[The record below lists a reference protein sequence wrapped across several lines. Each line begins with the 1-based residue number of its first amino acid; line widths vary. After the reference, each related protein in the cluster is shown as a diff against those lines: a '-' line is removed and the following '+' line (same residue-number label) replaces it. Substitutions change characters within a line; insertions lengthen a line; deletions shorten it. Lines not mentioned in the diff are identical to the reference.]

1 MCDLNGCGTQN
12 DLPPIE
18 LDSKQRRLFLQGLAC
33 LPLATVLAYPEL
45 AKAAAAKTEEVAIT
59 LEMDTKVTASLAL
72 PEAEKAPAV
81 ILIHEWWGLNDQIKA
96 VAAELAAMGY
106 LALAVDLYG
115 GKVAKNPDEAKAF
128 MGDLDSEIA
137 KETMIGWVDY
147 LKKHERANGKIAT
160 LGWCF
165 GGGWSLNASIA
176 TPVDATIIYYGN
188 VAKTANDLKALKGPI
203 LGQFGKLDKNINQ
216 AMVSGFEQE
225 MEKAGKKDSL
235 TVYWYEA
242 DHAFANPTGAR
253 YDEANAKLAWER
265 TTEFLKKNLA
275 S

>member
-1 MCDLNGCGTQN
+1 MCDLHGCGTQTP
-12 DLPPIE
+12 LPPIK
-18 LDSKQRRLFLQGLAC
+18 LDSTQRRLFLQGLAC

-45 AKAAAAKTEEVAIT
+45 AKAAAAQVEEVST
-59 LEMDTKVTASLAL
+59 NLEMDTKVKASLAL
-72 PEAEKAPAV
+72 PAAEKAPAV

-96 VAAELAAMGY
+96 VAAELANLGY

-115 GKVAKNPDEAKAF
+115 GKVASTPDEAKAL
-128 MGDLDSEIA
+128 MSDLDPEIA
-137 KETMIGWVDY
+137 KETMVKWVDY
-147 LKKHERANGKIAT
+147 LRKHERGNGKVAS

-165 GGGWSLNASIA
+165 GGGWSLNTSIA
-176 TPVDATIIYYGN
+176 TPIDATIIYYGN
-188 VAKTANDLKALKGPI
+188 VNKTANDLKTLKGPV
-203 LGQFGKLDKNINQ
+203 LGQFAKLDKSINS
-216 AMVSGFEQE
+216 AMVGGFEQE
-225 MEKAGKKDSL
+225 MDKAGKKDLL

-265 TTEFLKKNLA
+265 TLEFLKKNL

>member
-1 MCDLNGCGTQN
+1 MCDLHGCGTQT
-12 DLPPIE
+12 DLPLIQ
-18 LDSKQRRLFLQGLAC
+18 LNSKQRRLFLQGLAC
-33 LPLATVLAYPEL
+33 LPLATVLSYPEL
-45 AKAAAAKTEEVAIT
+45 AKAAAAKTEDVSIS
-59 LEMDTKVTASLAL
+59 LEMDTKVNASLAL
-72 PEAEKAPAV
+72 PTAEKAPAV

-96 VAAELAAMGY
+96 VAAELANMGY
-106 LALAVDLYG
+106 IALAVDLYA
-115 GKVAKNPDEAKAF
+115 GKVAKTPEEAKAF
-128 MGDLDSEIA
+128 MGDLDPEIA
-137 KETMIGWVDY
+137 KETMVGWVDY
-147 LKKHERANGKIAT
+147 LRKHERSTGKVAT

-165 GGGWSLNASIA
+165 GGGWSLNTSMA

-188 VAKTANDLKALKGPI
+188 VAKTANDLKALNGPV

-216 AMVSGFEQE
+216 AMVTGFEQE
-225 MEKAGKKDSL
+225 MEKAGKKERL
-235 TVYWYEA
+235 TVHWYEA

>member
-1 MCDLNGCGTQN
+1 MCDLHGCGTQAQ
-12 DLPPIE
+12 LPPIE
-18 LDSKQRRLFLQGLAC
+18 IDSKQRRLFLQGLAC

-45 AKAAAAKTEEVAIT
+45 AKAAAAKAEEVSIS
-59 LEMDTKVTASLAL
+59 LEMDTKVNASLAL
-72 PEAEKAPAV
+72 PTADQAPAV

-96 VAAELAAMGY
+96 VAAELANLGY
-106 LALAVDLYG
+106 VALAVDLYD
-115 GKVAKNPDEAKAF
+115 GKVATTPDEAKAL
-128 MGDLDSEIA
+128 MGDLDPEIA
-137 KETMIGWVDY
+137 KETMLGWVNY
-147 LKKHERANGKIAT
+147 LKKHERVNGKVAT
-160 LGWCF
+160 VGWCF
-165 GGGWSLNASIA
+165 GGGWSLNTSIA
-176 TPVDATIIYYGN
+176 TPIDATIIYYGN
-188 VAKTANDLKALKGPI
+188 VAKTANDLKVLTSPV
-203 LGQFGKLDKNINQ
+203 LGHFGKLDKNINQ

-265 TTEFLKKNLA
+265 TTEFLKKNLG

>member
-1 MCDLNGCGTQN
+1 MCDLHGCGTQT
-12 DLPPIE
+12 DLPPIQ

-33 LPLATVLAYPEL
+33 LPLATVLSYPEL
-45 AKAAAAKTEEVAIT
+45 AKAAAAKTEDVSIS
-59 LEMDTKVTASLAL
+59 LEMDTKVSASLAL
-72 PEAEKAPAV
+72 PAAEKAPAV

-96 VAAELAAMGY
+96 VAAELANMGY
-106 LALAVDLYG
+106 IALAVDLYA
-115 GKVAKNPDEAKAF
+115 GKVAKTPEEAKAF
-128 MGDLDSEIA
+128 MGDLDPEIA
-137 KETMIGWVDY
+137 KETMVGWVDY
-147 LKKHERANGKIAT
+147 LRKHERSTGKVAT

-165 GGGWSLNASIA
+165 GGGWSLNTSMA

-188 VAKTANDLKALKGPI
+188 VAKTANDLKALKGPV

-216 AMVSGFEQE
+216 AMVTGFEQE
-225 MEKAGKKDSL
+225 MEKAGKKESL
-235 TVYWYEA
+235 TVHWYEA

>member
-1 MCDLNGCGTQN
+1 MCDLHGCGTQT
-12 DLPPIE
+12 DLPPIQ

-33 LPLATVLAYPEL
+33 LPLATVLSYPEL
-45 AKAAAAKTEEVAIT
+45 AKAAAAKTEDVSIS
-59 LEMDTKVTASLAL
+59 LEMDTKVNASLAL
-72 PEAEKAPAV
+72 PTAEKAPAV

-96 VAAELAAMGY
+96 VAAELANMGY
-106 LALAVDLYG
+106 IALAVDLYA
-115 GKVAKNPDEAKAF
+115 GKVAKTPEEAKAF
-128 MGDLDSEIA
+128 MGDLDPEIA
-137 KETMIGWVDY
+137 KETMVGWVDY
-147 LKKHERANGKIAT
+147 LRKHERSTGKVAT

-165 GGGWSLNASIA
+165 GGGWSLNTSMA

-188 VAKTANDLKALKGPI
+188 VAKTANDLKALKGPV

-216 AMVSGFEQE
+216 AMVTGFEQE
-225 MEKAGKKDSL
+225 MEKAGKKESL
-235 TVYWYEA
+235 TVHWYEA

>member
-12 DLPPIE
+12 DLPPIK

-45 AKAAAAKTEEVAIT
+45 AKAATAKTEEVAIT

-115 GKVAKNPDEAKAF
+115 GKVAKTPDEAKAF
-128 MGDLDSEIA
+128 MGDLDPEIA
-137 KETMIGWVDY
+137 KETMVGWVDY

-165 GGGWSLNASIA
+165 GGGWSLNTSIA

-188 VAKTANDLKALKGPI
+188 VAKTANDLKALKGPV

>member
-1 MCDLNGCGTQN
+1 MCDLHGCGTQAP
-12 DLPPIE
+12 LAPIK
-18 LDSKQRRLFLQGLAC
+18 LDSSQRRLFLQGLAC

-45 AKAAAAKTEEVAIT
+45 AQAAAAKTEEVAIS
-59 LEMDTKVTASLAL
+59 LEMDTKVKASLAL
-72 PEAEKAPAV
+72 PVAEKAPAV

-96 VAAELAAMGY
+96 VAAELANLGY
-106 LALAVDLYG
+106 VALAVDLYG
-115 GKVAKNPDEAKAF
+115 TKVASTPDEAKAL
-128 MGDLDSEIA
+128 MGDLDPEIA
-137 KETMIGWVDY
+137 KETMVGWVDY
-147 LKKHERANGKIAT
+147 LKNHERVNGKIAT

-165 GGGWSLNASIA
+165 GGGWSLNTSIA

-188 VAKTANDLKALKGPI
+188 VTKTANDLKALKGPV
-203 LGQFGKLDKNINQ
+203 LGQFGKLDKSINQ
-216 AMVSGFEQE
+216 EMVSGFEQE
-225 MEKAGKKDSL
+225 MDKAGKKASL

-265 TTEFLKKNLA
+265 TTEFLKKNLG

>member
-1 MCDLNGCGTQN
+1 MCDLHGCGTQTE
-12 DLPPIE
+12 LPPIQ

-33 LPLATVLAYPEL
+33 LPLATVLSYPEL
-45 AKAAAAKTEEVAIT
+45 AKAAAAKTEDVSIS
-59 LEMDTKVTASLAL
+59 LEMDTKVSASLAL
-72 PEAEKAPAV
+72 PAAEKAPAV

-96 VAAELAAMGY
+96 VAAELANMGY
-106 LALAVDLYG
+106 IALAVDLYA
-115 GKVAKNPDEAKAF
+115 GKVAKTPEEAKAF
-128 MGDLDSEIA
+128 MGDLDPEIA
-137 KETMIGWVDY
+137 KETMVGWVDY
-147 LKKHERANGKIAT
+147 LRKHERSNGKVAT

-165 GGGWSLNASIA
+165 GGGWSLNTSMA

-188 VAKTANDLKALKGPI
+188 VAKTANDLKALKGPV

-216 AMVSGFEQE
+216 AMVTGFEQE
-225 MEKAGKKDSL
+225 MEKAGKKESL